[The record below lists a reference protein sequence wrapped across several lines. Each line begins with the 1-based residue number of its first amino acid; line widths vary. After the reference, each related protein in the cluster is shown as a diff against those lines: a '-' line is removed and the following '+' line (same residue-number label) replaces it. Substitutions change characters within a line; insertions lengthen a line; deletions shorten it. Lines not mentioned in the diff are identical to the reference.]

1 MMAKP
6 LTIADL
12 LAEIE
17 LLKLKH
23 AQLEERQRW
32 VERVFETYG
41 IKGLWLSPA
50 KAAPLLGI
58 SRDRIMGEIER
69 AEQLRA
75 ANKSCDLTYGLHYRN
90 IQDPDVSLATWQVHV
105 ANFDQIL
112 SIPPEQR
119 QVG

>member
-1 MMAKP
+1 MAKS
-6 LTIADL
+6 LTLADL

-17 LLKLKH
+17 ALKLKY
-23 AQLEERQRW
+23 AQIEERQRW

-58 SRDRIMGEIER
+58 SRDRIMTEIER
-69 AEQLRA
+69 AEQLRVTQ
-75 ANKSCDLTYGLHYRN
+75 KPCDLSYGTHYRN
-90 IQDPDVSLATWQVHV
+90 IQDPDVGQATWQVHV

-112 SIPPEQR
+112 AIPPEQR
-119 QVG
+119 KVG